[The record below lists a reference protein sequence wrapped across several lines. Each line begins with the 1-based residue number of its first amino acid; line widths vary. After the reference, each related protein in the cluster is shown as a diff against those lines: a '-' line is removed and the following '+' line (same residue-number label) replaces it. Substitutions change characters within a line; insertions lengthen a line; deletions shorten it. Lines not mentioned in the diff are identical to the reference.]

1 MTMQRQFWILEDR
14 VELSSFD
21 QRVRSGRR
29 GKETYESKTKT
40 RMTAPTGIPSSKV
53 LKVEKPKP

>member
-1 MTMQRQFWILEDR
+1 LDFGGYGGAIIVGLE
-14 VELSSFD
+14 LG
-21 QRVRSGRR
+21 RSG
-29 GKETYESKTKT
+29 GEGEGAYESKTKT